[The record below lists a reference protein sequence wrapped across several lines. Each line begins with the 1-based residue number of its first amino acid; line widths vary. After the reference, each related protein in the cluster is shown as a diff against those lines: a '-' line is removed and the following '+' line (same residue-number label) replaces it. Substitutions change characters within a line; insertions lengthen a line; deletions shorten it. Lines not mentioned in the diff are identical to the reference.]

1 MQSAPWVRDGER
13 LQVELTAQNFWRGVA
28 RFGFMERPDMP
39 ALLLQANACGCGL
52 DLHDVTYYV
61 GHETVIP
68 REDHKG
74 VPRLVERLYSFMQ
87 RNSAHVSDYFRLP
100 ADHVVEIGREIAI

>member
-1 MQSAPWVRDGER
+1 
-13 LQVELTAQNFWRGVA
+13 
-28 RFGFMERPDMP
+28 MERPDMP
-39 ALLLQANACGCGL
+39 DVLHQANACGCGL

-61 GHETVIP
+61 GHETIIP

-74 VPRLVERLYSFMQ
+74 IPRWVERLYAFMQ

-100 ADHVVEIGREIAI
+100 SDHVVEIGREIAI